1 MALGRDSAWH
11 FEVQQSAARSPPPD
25 RVEWE
30 FKLPPYAGEPT
41 PPKGTM
47 PIPHEDYLF
56 GTHRPV
62 HLEARLFIGGACIA
76 ASEKDGIVQGGHK
89 DKYLASLIDSVTHDV
104 IDLSSRENS
113 SGLAGIG

>member
-1 MALGRDSAWH
+1 
-11 FEVQQSAARSPPPD
+11 
-25 RVEWE
+25 
-30 FKLPPYAGEPT
+30 
-41 PPKGTM
+41 M